1 MHGLDEHITGHW
13 GEDQRHDAQGAADTM
28 AVTIE
33 GCVAREVQ
41 SWGDWAK
48 VSLDELVSRICR
60 QWLANQ
66 ERTLGN
72 DDKAEEWLDE
82 D

>member
-13 GEDQRHDAQGAADTM
+13 GEDQHRNEQATADTM
-28 AVTIE
+28 TVTIE
-33 GCVAREVQ
+33 GLVAREVR
-41 SWGDWAK
+41 SWGEFAH
-48 VSLDELVSRICR
+48 VPLDELVNRICR

-66 ERTLGN
+66 ERILGN